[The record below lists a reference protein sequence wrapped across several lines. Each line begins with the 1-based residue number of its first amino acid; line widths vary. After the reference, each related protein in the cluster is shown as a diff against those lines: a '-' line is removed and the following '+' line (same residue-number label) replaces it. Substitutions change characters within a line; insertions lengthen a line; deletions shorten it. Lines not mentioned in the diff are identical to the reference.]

1 MDVVPGE
8 TEHIRLLLRF
18 RVRLSGNLLLDGVA
32 GETEFIKLLL
42 RLRVRRS
49 GNLLLDGVPGEKE
62 YIRLLL
68 RFSKVLWKPVVG
80 RCSWKQ
86 NI

>member
-1 MDVVPGE
+1 M
-8 TEHIRLLLRF
+8 
-18 RVRLSGNLLLDGVA
+18 RLSGNLLLDGVP
-32 GETEFIKLLL
+32 GETEFIRLLL
-42 RLRVRRS
+42 RLRVRHS

-68 RFSKVLWKPVVG
+68 RFRVRLSGNRLLTVFLV
-80 RCSWKQ
+80 KQ

>member
-1 MDVVPGE
+1 MRLSGNLLLDGVPGE
-8 TEHIRLLLRF
+8 TEYIRLLLRF
-18 RVRLSGNLLLDGVA
+18 RVRLSGNLLLDGVP
-32 GETEFIKLLL
+32 GETK
-42 RLRVRRS
+42 
-49 GNLLLDGVPGEKE
+49 